1 MQDDEFWHKRCLII
15 FIDTQR
21 VGRYQEIVGCK
32 GIIKTN
38 TLRTKREPEIHTQSR
53 GQSKKEARP
62 TLGRWD
68 ILGISRYLCGSK

>member
-1 MQDDEFWHKRCLII
+1 MQNDEFWHKRCLII

-38 TLRTKREPEIHTQSR
+38 TLRTKREPEIHTQPR
-53 GQSKKEARP
+53 GQSKKRRTSEFSAAEP
-62 TLGRWD
+62 FKQAGTE
-68 ILGISRYLCGSK
+68 C

>member
-1 MQDDEFWHKRCLII
+1 MQNDEFWHKRCLII

-53 GQSKKEARP
+53 GQSKKR
-62 TLGRWD
+62 
-68 ILGISRYLCGSK
+68 SKTHSGKVGYIGD

>member
-1 MQDDEFWHKRCLII
+1 MQNDEFWHKRCLII

-21 VGRYQEIVGCK
+21 VGRYQKIVGCK

-53 GQSKKEARP
+53 GQSKKR
-62 TLGRWD
+62 
-68 ILGISRYLCGSK
+68 SKRNKGTRNKKNSQKP